1 MGAALPAFLLEAIF
15 YLGAIFEEPRDWFRA
30 IPPKRLQGL
39 MLWVSALLPYLVFSL
54 RAGTFQANAFE
65 VLAILTLL
73 LAYWYIVAP
82 RRWAYD
88 VGFLIIV
95 AAPMVQH
102 VFSRIYLSPEPA
114 LRIGDALGH
123 LMWIRLGI
131 AALLIVRGW
140 YPGEFG
146 FWPTAKEWMLG
157 ALWFAIAAI
166 PLCALGVSIGMI
178 RFAPL
183 DRPWWQVAGIVGGS
197 FFGVLWVVALSEELF
212 FRGVIEKF
220 FLNRWKSP
228 VAAVAISAILY
239 GCSHLWYRAFPNWR
253 EALVT
258 AALGVPCGILYARTD
273 SVRAPM
279 VTHALAAVTVRALFR
294 YS

>member
-1 MGAALPAFLLEAIF
+1 
-15 YLGAIFEEPRDWFRA
+15 
-30 IPPKRLQGL
+30 
-39 MLWVSALLPYLVFSL
+39 
-54 RAGTFQANAFE
+54 
-65 VLAILTLL
+65 LTLL
-73 LAYWYIVAP
+73 LAYWYIVSP

-88 VGFLIIV
+88 VGFLIVV
-95 AAPMVQH
+95 AAPIVQH
-102 VFSRIYLSPEPA
+102 VFARIYVSPDPG

-131 AALLIVRGW
+131 AALFIERGW
-140 YPGEFG
+140 YPGDFG

-157 ALWFAIAAI
+157 TLWFAIAAI
-166 PLCALGVSIGMI
+166 PLCALGLSIGMI

-183 DRPWWQVAGIVGGS
+183 DRPWWQAAGIVMGT

-228 VAAVAISAILY
+228 VAAIAISAVLY

-258 AALGVPCGILYARTD
+258 AALGVACGIVYARTD

-294 YS
+294 YT